1 MSRCWA
7 TAVLGR
13 ATHVVSMNTH
23 DFPPNAAAQ
32 GERPRHVWEGIE
44 YLEPQAFLAMIWA
57 DDPTDDEE

>member
-1 MSRCWA
+1 
-7 TAVLGR
+7 
-13 ATHVVSMNTH
+13 MNTH

-32 GERPRHVWEGIE
+32 GEPPRHVWEGIE